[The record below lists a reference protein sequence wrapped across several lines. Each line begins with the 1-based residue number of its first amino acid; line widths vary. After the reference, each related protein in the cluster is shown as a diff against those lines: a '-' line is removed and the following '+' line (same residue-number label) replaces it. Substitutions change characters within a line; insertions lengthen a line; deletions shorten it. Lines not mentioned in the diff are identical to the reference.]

1 MKTPIQRTMMTLFFC
16 FAFVSGFAQVKVY
29 KNNSS
34 YSGDV
39 ICNLKGDKVY
49 QGNSSYSGDV
59 LCHVADNKVYRG
71 NSSYSGDILYTIR
84 NGKVYSGFQE
94 MWFSPFGKAKSTKR
108 IRAIRVTLLPTRKAT
123 KSTRTIPTIQA
134 TSISIFL
141 ATLPSN
147 SLWPFGMW

>member
-1 MKTPIQRTMMTLFFC
+1 MKTPIQRTMMTLLFC

-49 QGNSSYSGDV
+49 RGNSSYSGDV
-59 LCHVADNKVYRG
+59 LCHVDGNKVYRG
-71 NSSYSGDILYTIR
+71 KFTQDHRPI
-84 NGKVYSGFQE
+84 QE
-94 MWFSPFGKAKSTKR
+94 MWFSPFGKVKSTKR
-108 IRAIRVTLLPTRKAT
+108 TRAIRVTLSPTRKAT

-134 TSISIFL
+134 TSISIFP

-147 SLWPFGMW
+147 SLWPFGMR

>member
-1 MKTPIQRTMMTLFFC
+1 MILLFC

-49 QGNSSYSGDV
+49 RGNSSYSGDV

-71 NSSYSGDILYTIR
+71 NSSYSGDILYR
-84 NGKVYSGFQE
+84 FDG
-94 MWFSPFGKAKSTKR
+94 P
-108 IRAIRVTLLPTRKAT
+108 L
-123 KSTRTIPTIQA
+123 
-134 TSISIFL
+134 
-141 ATLPSN
+141 TLPEFYAVWFVVN
-147 SLWPFGMW
+147 YIY